1 MKLVILM
8 LIFSWITT
16 IVLFT
21 LWLNDIE
28 NGWYAFGILLN
39 FNTTIFFYLIWIY
52 LIDQEDHE
60 H

>member
-1 MKLVILM
+1 MKLVIFM
-8 LIFSWITT
+8 LIFFSIAT
-16 IVLFT
+16 IVFFI

-28 NGWYAFGILLN
+28 NGWYAFSILLN